1 MVSRHGASTLSPAED
16 RRLGPWTRALVG
28 LLVFL
33 GVGGLVGGA
42 GMLAAP
48 NGSVIGLDPVFLE
61 PVPLLDTWLVPGLF
75 LLFVLGV
82 LPLLTAWAVVSA
94 PALAWAEPLERRTHE
109 HVAWAASL
117 AIAVLL
123 VTFIAYE
130 ALVITAAEAR
140 PLQVLMAATGLA
152 IGALAS
158 SAPVRADLR
167 C

>member
-1 MVSRHGASTLSPAED
+1 MLSRHGSSAED
-16 RRLGPWTRALVG
+16 RRLGPWTKTLVG

-33 GVGGLVGGA
+33 GVGGLIGGA
-42 GMLAAP
+42 GMLVAP
-48 NGSVIGLDPVFLE
+48 NGSVIGLDPALLE
-61 PVPLLDTWLVPGLF
+61 PVPLLHTWLVPGLF

-82 LPLLTAWAVVSA
+82 LPLATAWTVVWA

-109 HVAWAASL
+109 HAAWSASL
-117 AIAVLL
+117 AIAVVL

-130 ALVITAAEAR
+130 ALVITAAEGR
-140 PLQVLMAATGLA
+140 PIQILMAATGLT